1 MAVTVTTG
9 GDFVELTPDGVN
21 NWDSQALFPVG
32 MFLKSIEFVPSA
44 DGDILKVREAAAA
57 GPIICRLKG
66 TDASRTKYF
75 ALALARPFIK
85 AADLTLNTPADARV
99 IIQYG

>member
-1 MAVTVTTG
+1 MAVTVTKG

-21 NWDSQALFPVG
+21 NWDSQTLFPVG

-44 DGDILKVREAAAA
+44 DGDILKVREGGT

-66 TDASRTKYF
+66 TDTARTKYF